1 MKPEYKTLQ
10 FLKKGND
17 YLTNLANLANIKICV
32 KKALT
37 TIAESI
43 KFRKIIA

>member
-17 YLTNLANLANIKICV
+17 YFMNLANIANIKIQV
-32 KKALT
+32 KAIST
-37 TIAESI
+37 MVEST
-43 KFRKIIA
+43 KFKITA